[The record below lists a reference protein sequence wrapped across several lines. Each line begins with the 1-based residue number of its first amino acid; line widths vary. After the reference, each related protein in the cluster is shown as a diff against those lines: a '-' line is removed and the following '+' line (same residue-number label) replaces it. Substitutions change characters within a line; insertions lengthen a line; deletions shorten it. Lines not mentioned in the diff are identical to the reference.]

1 MFDKQEIEKRL
12 LKTAESAREFASKRS
27 DDLAQAARMVLET
40 YQAEGKV
47 LIFGNGGSAAEAQ
60 HVAAELVNRMCLDR
74 PPLPAIALTTD
85 SSIVTSVSNDYSF
98 AELFVKQVRAHGR
111 PGDLAWGLST
121 SGRSENVILALEAAR
136 EIGMKTLAM
145 AGAPG
150 SPIGDVADLTIWVDA
165 GTTAVIQEI
174 HLAASHLICELVER
188 ELFGGKKNG

>member
-12 LKTAESAREFASKRS
+12 LKTAESASEFASQRS
-27 DDLAQAARMVLET
+27 DDLARAARMVLET

-60 HVAAELVNRMCLDR
+60 HVAAELVNRMCIDR

-98 AELFVKQVRAHGR
+98 AELFEKQVRAHGR

-121 SGRSENVILALEAAR
+121 SGKSENVILALKAAR
-136 EIGMKTLAM
+136 EIGLKTLAM

-174 HLAASHLICELVER
+174 HLAASHIICELVER
-188 ELFGGKKNG
+188 ELFGDNKNG